1 MVMLFNNATAVLR
14 QRVKLY
20 DDCVTRQ
27 HIARYYDW
35 HMANNPDPAIKG
47 DFEVDARGSTAL
59 IERDIQNQALLNLA
73 RNAANAGEKAGVVSL
88 DMKEKDAL
96 LRIHQALVD
105 KSEIPAEDWRPDRWR
120 PAYEARLR
128 DGLVRWRKSI
138 TGDLGIYAVP
148 VGDLSW
154 VSASITKGIEA
165 GVTFFVIDHL
175 QKIRVQGVN
184 GPADRA
190 ELISETLDNFCDE
203 FGVTIV
209 GLSQLNREASRDRD
223 RKPIMQD
230 LLGGTSLESNAQ
242 VVIMLDHS
250 RYERDETRH
259 HIGRT
264 WVMLDKNQMGPKNF
278 EVAVE
283 VNHAT
288 LEYREALPDEMRDWP
303 GAIDD
308 APRRRR

>member
-1 MVMLFNNATAVLR
+1 MAETWLDVTSQAAASATHERMSNPVPVVPTGLGAIDRAMLSWG
-14 QRVKLY
+14 Q
-20 DDCVTRQ
+20 
-27 HIARYYDW
+27 
-35 HMANNPDPAIKG
+35 
-47 DFEVDARGSTAL
+47 ARGIPRGTYMIVGGASNVGKTQWGL
-59 IERDIQNQALLNLA
+59 QMA

-203 FGVTIV
+203 YGVTIV